1 MLRLPVHTALLAV
14 TLLLLVSLLGC
25 VEYTDLVRRRIVS
38 PPSLRVRIGRYEVD
52 STPVT
57 APSTSWRSGTP
68 PIPTDYNVWLYIRPK
83 DRSGTPHAFR
93 LIHLPLA
100 PP

>member
-1 MLRLPVHTALLAV
+1 MLRLPLHTALLAV

-52 STPVT
+52 STPMT
-57 APSTSWRSGTP
+57 APSPSWRSGTP
-68 PIPTDYNVWLYIRPK
+68 SLPTDYNVWFYIRPQN
-83 DRSGTPHAFR
+83 RSETPYAVR